1 LFWHLSP
8 LFFFFLFL
16 ILCFFFFFYD
26 LVKRQTSLYI
36 YLYKSSNVFS
46 PVRLHIC
53 IVCWYGITPWMSTFN
68 NRRWYNKKMSF
79 FTWRHIFYLALFL
92 SILNAFVRFF
102 CREKIIIKYV
112 KFYAHIVAVFF
123 CFFSECVSCEYKMNR
138 RVKIDWKPTTQTHAY
153 RHTYIYILGERE
165 RTKATSVLTKGA
177 KNKAAWVTAF
187 VARTDVINLFGQ
199 KMASHAQ
206 SL

>member
-1 LFWHLSP
+1 
-8 LFFFFLFL
+8 
-16 ILCFFFFFYD
+16 
-26 LVKRQTSLYI
+26 
-36 YLYKSSNVFS
+36 
-46 PVRLHIC
+46 
-53 IVCWYGITPWMSTFN
+53 MSTFN
-68 NRRWYNKKMSF
+68 NRRWYNKKMTF
-79 FTWRHIFYLALFL
+79 LFAIFTWRHIFYLAFVL
-92 SILNAFVRFF
+92 SILNVFVRFF
-102 CREKIIIKYV
+102 CREKIIIKHV

-123 CFFSECVSCEYKMNR
+123 LFFSECVSCEYKMNR
-138 RVKIDWKPTTQTHAY
+138 RVKIDWKPTTQAHAY
-153 RHTYIYILGERE
+153 AHTHTYIYIYILGERE